1 MGGAALFNMK
11 QKDKDVLFKEKL
23 LSKLLSTIEKHFP
36 KLEEKATT
44 DFEKEIKK
52 YHKEIDDS
60 KILFFLFV
68 RWFLL
73 KYKVGDYFTLIDFL
87 STNPDL
93 QFLPREMEFIRNIQ
107 EFKESLFIVKE
118 ISAEGK
124 IVKIRSLIDR
134 KDYQIIMVKP
144 FKQNIKEKVIL
155 ATIVKRANGD
165 LFFFG
170 PVLGYTKEEA
180 DKIKKEFFIKK

>member
-1 MGGAALFNMK
+1 MK
-11 QKDKDVLFKEKL
+11 QKNKDMLFEEKL
-23 LSKLLSTIEKHFP
+23 LSKLLKTIEKHFP
-36 KLEEKATT
+36 KLEEKAVI
-44 DFEKEIKK
+44 DFEKEIRR

-60 KILFFLFV
+60 NIIFFLFV

-87 STNPDL
+87 STNPDM
-93 QFLPREMEFIRNIQ
+93 QFLPKEMEFIRNIQ
-107 EFKESLFIVKE
+107 EFKESLFIIKE
-118 ISAEGK
+118 ISSEGK
-124 IVKIRSLIDR
+124 IIKIMSLIDR
-134 KDYQIIMVKP
+134 KDYLIIMNKP
-144 FKQNIKEKVIL
+144 FKQNIKGKVIL
-155 ATIVKRANGD
+155 ATIVKRVNGD

>member
-1 MGGAALFNMK
+1 MERKN
-11 QKDKDVLFKEKL
+11 KDWQFEEKL
-23 LSKLLSTIEKHFP
+23 LSKLLNTIEEHFP
-36 KLEEKATT
+36 KLEEKAVIE
-44 DFEKEIKK
+44 FEKEIKK
-52 YHKEIDDS
+52 YHKEIDDDQ
-60 KILFFLFV
+60 IMFFLFV

-73 KYKVGDYFTLIDFL
+73 KYKVGNYFTLIDFL
-87 STNPDL
+87 STNPDM
-93 QFLPREMEFIRNIQ
+93 QFLPREMNFIRNIQ

-118 ISAEGK
+118 ISAKGK
-124 IVKIRSLIDR
+124 IIKIRSLIDR

>member
-1 MGGAALFNMK
+1 MK
-11 QKDKDVLFKEKL
+11 QKDKDMLFEEKL
-23 LSKLLSTIEKHFP
+23 LSKLLNAIAKHFP
-36 KLEEKATT
+36 KLEEKAAI

-52 YHKEIDDS
+52 YHKGIDNS
-60 KILFFLFV
+60 KILLFLFV

-73 KYKVGDYFTLIDFL
+73 QYKVGNYFTLIDFL

-93 QFLPREMEFIRNIQ
+93 QFLPREMESIRNIQ

-124 IVKIRSLIDR
+124 IIKIKSLIDR

-144 FKQNIKEKVIL
+144 FKMNIKEKVIL
-155 ATIVKRANGD
+155 ATIVKRINGD

-170 PVLGYTKEEA
+170 PVLSYIKEEA

>member
-1 MGGAALFNMK
+1 MGRGALFKMEHKN
-11 QKDKDVLFKEKL
+11 KDRLFEEKL
-23 LSKLLSTIEKHFP
+23 LSKLLNTIEKQFP
-36 KLEEKATT
+36 KLKEKAVI

-52 YHKEIDDS
+52 YNKEIDDS
-60 KILFFLFV
+60 KVLFFLFV

-73 KYKVGDYFTLIDFL
+73 KHKVGNYFNLIDFL

-93 QFLPREMEFIRNIQ
+93 QFLPKEMEFIRNIQ

-118 ISAEGK
+118 ISTGGK
-124 IVKIRSLIDR
+124 IIKIRGLIDR

-144 FKQNIKEKVIL
+144 FKQNIKEKIIL
-155 ATIVKRANGD
+155 ATIVKRVNGE